1 MLKGKK
7 IVIGIT
13 GSIAAFKIPAL
24 IRLFKKEG
32 ADVKVMMTPAAKD
45 FITPLTLS
53 TLSGHPV
60 IIEPFDSNTGA
71 WNSHVELGQWAD
83 LYLLAPITANTLA
96 KMAHG
101 IADNFL
107 MTAYLS
113 AKCPVFFAPA
123 MDLDMFRHPT
133 TQKNI
138 EIIKSYGHH
147 LIEPAVGELASGLC
161 GAGRMEEPEIVFD
174 LISEFFNFKNTP
186 FYGKKVMVTAGPT
199 YEPIDPVRF
208 IGNHSSG
215 LMGFCI
221 ADEFARQGADVTL
234 ISGPVKIYTEVTGI
248 NRIDVVTAA
257 EMFDECIA
265 AASAKDI
272 IVMAAAVADFSPANP
287 SPLKI
292 KKSAKPTPLKL
303 SPTKDIL
310 AELGKSKTP
319 GQFLAGFALE
329 TENEEKNARK
339 KLDDKNLDMIF
350 LNSLNDEGAGF
361 NKPTN
366 KVTILFS
373 NGNVQRLPL
382 KSKPEIA
389 KDIVR
394 IIASVI

>member
-1 MLKGKK
+1 
-7 IVIGIT
+7 
-13 GSIAAFKIPAL
+13 
-24 IRLFKKEG
+24 
-32 ADVKVMMTPAAKD
+32 
-45 FITPLTLS
+45 
-53 TLSGHPV
+53 
-60 IIEPFDSNTGA
+60 
-71 WNSHVELGQWAD
+71 
-83 LYLLAPITANTLA
+83 
-96 KMAHG
+96 
-101 IADNFL
+101 
-107 MTAYLS
+107 
-113 AKCPVFFAPA
+113 